1 MTDTTGNLERVPV
14 GHRFASGAADALA
27 PVARDL
33 DVVREQVQ
41 DGRLHLDPDA
51 AHELLAAITR
61 LQSRVHTL
69 IADGSERID
78 QPLRFG
84 ANFVARAMS
93 ERLRGAASG
102 GADAAI
108 PVLEDFAGQL
118 EKLDDI
124 VRRAAGLITEADAA
138 AGDQLHSLGRVD

>member
-102 GADAAI
+102 EPTRRSPCSRISPASWRSSTTSC
-108 PVLEDFAGQL
+108 AGPP
-118 EKLDDI
+118 
-124 VRRAAGLITEADAA
+124 G
-138 AGDQLHSLGRVD
+138 